1 MESMTEPLIIDG
13 HNDTLL
19 NLYLPKRGNGR
30 SFFER
35 SDLGHVDF
43 PRAREGGFGGG
54 FFAIFVPEE
63 KDSDPSLVAERNDN
77 EDEEPPVA
85 PGAIGHAHAQTFTD
99 QLVNLLFKLEADSA
113 GEFRVVR
120 KTSEL
125 RSCINEDAVAAIMHF
140 EGAECIDSELKLLT
154 PYYQSG
160 LRSLGLVW
168 SRPNAFAEGVP
179 FKFPHSPD
187 TGPGLTSAGRD
198 LVQECNDLGIMV
210 DLSHLNERGFWDVAE
225 LTDAP
230 LVATHSGVHAICPS
244 TRNLTDAQIDAIG
257 GSGGIIGIN
266 FHVGFLRP
274 DGKSDPNT
282 PLTNITDHIQYVVDR
297 IGIDHVA
304 LGSDFDGAHMPN
316 ELGDVSGLPRLMA
329 LLREQGFDDTSL
341 QKLAHDNWM
350 RVLEATWKD

>member
-1 MESMTEPLIIDG
+1 MTEPLIIDG

-19 NLYLPKRGNGR
+19 NLYLPKRGRGR

-35 SDLGHVDF
+35 SDIGHIDL
-43 PRAREGGFGGG
+43 PRAREGRFGGG

-63 KDSDPSLVAERNDN
+63 KNSDPRLVAKRSDN
-77 EDEEPPVA
+77 QGEEEPPEA
-85 PGAIGHAHAQTFTD
+85 PDAVGHGHAQAFTE
-99 QLVNLLFKLEADSA
+99 QLINLLFELEADSA

-125 RSCINEDAVAAIMHF
+125 RLSIEEDAVAAIMHF
-140 EGAECIDSELKLLT
+140 EGAECIDSELKSLT

-168 SRPNAFAEGVP
+168 SRPNAFAQGVP
-179 FKFPHSPD
+179 FMFPHSPD

-198 LVQECNDLGIMV
+198 LIQECNHLGIMV

-225 LTDAP
+225 LSDAP

-244 TRNLTDAQIDAIG
+244 TRNLTDVQIDAIG
-257 GSGGIIGIN
+257 DSGGMIGIN

-282 PLTNITDHIQYVVDR
+282 PLTNITDHIHYVADR
-297 IGIDHVA
+297 IGVDHVG
-304 LGSDFDGAHMPN
+304 LGSDFDGAHMPK
-316 ELGDVSGLPRLMA
+316 ELGDVSGLTRLLA

-341 QKLAHDNWM
+341 QKLAHDNWL
-350 RVLEATWKD
+350 RVLDATWKD